1 MVTIND
7 ITTYL
12 ESIAPTQL
20 QESYDNCGLLTGDR
34 SWPVTG
40 VLLSL
45 DCTDKVVTEAIQS
58 GCNLIIAHHPII
70 FKGLKKLTGSNYV
83 ERSIIQAIKHDI
95 AIYALHT
102 NLDNILQGVNQRIA
116 EKIGLKNLRVLSPRK
131 DTLMKLVTFVPTE
144 NTQQV
149 LDALHGA
156 GAGQLGD
163 YKNCSFQSSGT
174 GTFLPTGS
182 SQPVIGEVGK
192 LEHVNETR
200 LELLF
205 AVHLE
210 HRVLQALRTSHPYEE
225 VAYYLTRLENENHE
239 IGAGILGE
247 IDVPVEPIEFL
258 RRLKISMNTGCVRYT
273 APLEKMIKNVAVCGG
288 SGSFLLSKAIA
299 AGADVF
305 ITADFKYHEFFDA
318 DGKIMVAD
326 IGHYE
331 TEQFTKD
338 LIKDVLS
345 KKFTTFAI
353 NFSKTITNPIS
364 YL

>member
-12 ESIAPTQL
+12 ESIAPRQL
-20 QESYDNCGLLTGDR
+20 QESYDNSGLHTGDP
-34 SWPVTG
+34 SWPVTH

-45 DCTDKVVTEAIQS
+45 DCTEQVVNEAIQT
-58 GCNLIIAHHPII
+58 GCNLIVSHHPII
-70 FKGLKKLTGSNYV
+70 FKGLKKITGSNYI
-83 ERSIIQAIKHDI
+83 ERAIIKAIKHDI
-95 AIYALHT
+95 AIYSLHT
-102 NLDNILQGVNQRIA
+102 NFDNILQGVSQRIA
-116 EKIGLKNLRVLSPRK
+116 LKLGLKNLRVLSPKK
-131 DTLMKLVTFVPTE
+131 DTLTKLVTFVPNE

-149 LDALHGA
+149 LDALHNV
-156 GAGQLGD
+156 GAGQIGN

-174 GTFLPTGS
+174 GTFLATGN
-182 SQPVIGEVGK
+182 SQPVIGQVDK
-192 LEHVNETR
+192 LERVNETR

-205 AVHLE
+205 ASYLE
-210 HRVLQALRTSHPYEE
+210 DGILSALHKAHPYEE
-225 VAYYLTRLENENHE
+225 VAYYLTRLENENQE
-239 IGAGILGE
+239 IGAGIVGE
-247 IDVPVEPIEFL
+247 LEVPEEPIEFL
-258 RRLKISMNTGCVRYT
+258 KRLKIDMNTRCVRYT
-273 APLEKMIKNVAVCGG
+273 APVEKMIKKVAVCGG
-288 SGSFLLSKAIA
+288 SGSFLLPKAIA
-299 AGADVF
+299 VGADVF

-318 DGKIMVAD
+318 DGKIMIAD

-331 TEQFTKD
+331 SEQFTKD